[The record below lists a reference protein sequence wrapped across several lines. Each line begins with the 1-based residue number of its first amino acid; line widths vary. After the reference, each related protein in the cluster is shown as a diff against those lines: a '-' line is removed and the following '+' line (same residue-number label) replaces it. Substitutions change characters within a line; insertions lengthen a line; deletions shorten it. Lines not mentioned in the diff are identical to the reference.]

1 MAGVDIGEPVAAME
15 DPDGDTLTYTL
26 GGTHADSFGIVGD
39 SGQLQTKAALDYETQ
54 RDYEVM
60 VTATDDGAGSLSG
73 TIRVIIRVTDDQ
85 ADNDAAV
92 VNSAPYFP
100 EY

>member
-1 MAGVDIGEPVAAME
+1 MAGVDIGEPVAATD

-60 VTATDDGAGSLSG
+60 VTATDDGAGSLSD
-73 TIRVIIRVTDDQ
+73 TIRVIIRVTDDPPIMLQ
-85 ADNDAAV
+85 W
-92 VNSAPYFP
+92 
-100 EY
+100 